1 MDEKGW
7 ENKQEYLGKD
17 RPERE
22 KNDKG
27 RSWKVARNR
36 GRKMA
41 FNGQKRWAGKMRVDR
56 KSVV

>member
-41 FNGQKRWAGKMRVDR
+41 FNGQKRWAGKMRVTR
-56 KSVV
+56 KD